1 MTSCNVISILTKK
14 ENYKMDVYHDFIL
27 DKESISNVK
36 NNVKVFDINIYPE
49 QMKEDISVLE
59 YILCNIYSG
68 KDFLKKR
75 GIVVS
80 DKLNAAK
87 LKIDAVSFMN
97 KVDFFNLLCSVLSEV
112 EDDHL
117 VFTLPYFEQT
127 HHFCMHNT
135 VYFADFVLQKNGDKY
150 VVVASNDSSIKCG
163 DIIEAEEDCL
173 YATVGSQLLYGVF
186 SKKDIQTTTCI
197 CNGKEIKINVFS
209 MPVKKI
215 SSDIWSYNKYQDIDI
230 VAIHRFTSFNEV
242 EEQEMINLISLGSKL
257 KESKKI
263 ILDLR
268 GNYGGNSQYVQRFI
282 ENLNGSAVLN
292 LNYAKLNTQGSR
304 LAEISL
310 YANDL
315 LNYEYIKKEIL
326 SDPISRW
333 QCSEIQPI
341 QEAQYKKELI
351 LLTDRRTASSAEIMI
366 KCVKDNIPQSI
377 VIGENTSGTLNT
389 GDIRYFY
396 LPNSMIF
403 LNIPTA
409 IFAGI
414 FDEGTGFIPD
424 YWSKDDAMQSAIN
437 YLTDK

>member
-1 MTSCNVISILTKK
+1 
-14 ENYKMDVYHDFIL
+14 MDVYQNFIS

-75 GIVVS
+75 GIIVS

-97 KVDFFNLLCSVLSEV
+97 KVDFFNLLCSALSEI

-117 VFTLPYFEQT
+117 VFTLPHFDQS
-127 HHFCMHNT
+127 HHFCTHNT
-135 VYFADFVLQKNGDKY
+135 VYFADLVLQKNGDKY
-150 VVVASNDSSIKCG
+150 IVVTSNDSSIKCG
-163 DIIEAEEDCL
+163 DIIESEEDRL
-173 YATVGSQLLYGVF
+173 YATVGSQFLYGVF
-186 SKKDIQTTTCI
+186 SKKNIQTTTCI
-197 CNGKEIKINVFS
+197 CNGKETKINVFS
-209 MPVKKI
+209 IPVQKS
-215 SSDIWSYNKYQDIDI
+215 SSDMWSYSKHQDIDI
-230 VAIHRFTSFNEV
+230 VTIHRFTSFNEA
-242 EEQEMINLISLGSKL
+242 EEQEMNNLISLGSKL

-315 LNYEYIKKEIL
+315 LNYEDIKKEIL
-326 SDPISRW
+326 SDPVSRW

-341 QEAQYKKELI
+341 QDAQYKNELI

-377 VIGENTSGTLNT
+377 VIGENTSGTMNT

-403 LNIPTA
+403 LDIPTA

-414 FDEGTGFIPD
+414 INEGTGFIPD

-437 YLTDK
+437 YLTARSVTEQTPSFT